1 MQLMSNQYKA
11 ITRKTKS
18 NLFLLSKKIIKNNT
32 ARILVKN
39 SLKQI
44 AAVFEMYR
52 IIKKSEIE
60 SEKVI
65 LESFIPNAFFGCF
78 IGIGY

>member
-65 LESFIPNAFFGCF
+65 FELLIPNTFLC
-78 IGIGY
+78 ILL